1 MIKANE
7 LRTGNWLMYNED
19 GNWRPLQLNYVAKDE
34 NGFNGWY
41 AHFGWCATTLEDIFE
56 DGDIGVKGIE
66 LTKKIVSEIT
76 PNLLDWFIEGSYILV
91 PDEEYGWCLKVR
103 NAAHFKEIE
112 FGYFKYLHQLQN
124 IYYILSQGVELEW
137 TGSSSS

>member
-1 MIKANE
+1 MVKTNE
-7 LRTGNWLMYNED
+7 LRIGNNVYCPVSKKNGKIVAIEI
-19 GNWRPLQLNYVAKDE
+19 GNRPIVDVGVNKPYTESYSGVD
-34 NGFNGWY
+34 
-41 AHFGWCATTLEDIFE
+41 CLE
-56 DGDIGVKGIE
+56 GIII
-66 LTKKIVSEIT
+66 TKKIVSEIT

-103 NAAHFKEIE
+103 NANHFKEIE

-137 TGSSSS
+137 TGSSIS

>member
-7 LRTGNWLMYNED
+7 LRIGNFIKFNNHIQKEMVVTVDARFFCSLAGGRPMNEIK
-19 GNWRPLQLNYVAKDE
+19 PDE
-34 NGFNGWY
+34 EINDY
-41 AHFGWCATTLEDIFE
+41 YSPI
-56 DGDIGVKGIE
+56 K
-66 LTKKIVSEIT
+66 LTKEIVSEIT
-76 PNLLDWFIEGSYILV
+76 PNLFDWFIEGSYILV